1 MFESLIKELYKDNSI
16 INYINFEINLIKELG
31 YGTILKKNPVNKR
44 ILDNLIFNK
53 KIIVDNFIEPNKLK
67 LPYPRII
74 LEKYYV

>member
-1 MFESLIKELYKDNSI
+1 MANNIYGVGLRNVGSYQVAGTPYLTASSI
-16 INYINFEINLIKELG
+16 SSEIQFTFPNV
-31 YGTILKKNPVNKR
+31 T
-44 ILDNLIFNK
+44 K